1 MKKLNIKI
9 LDFKSIKDTFKR
21 FPFTIISA
29 TLASIFL
36 ILATYDQYA
45 EEFNNKM
52 ITYGLV
58 FIFAIFLYAFIRLF
72 NEGLRN
78 FYDLKNLKNNNLLK
92 IISYVVSLPILYG
105 IYELLS
111 NEAGPLTKYDDN
123 FVFFTLI
130 ASLIVASS
138 FVAKFNYHED
148 YVAYVAKILRAF
160 IISNIYSFIVFIGIS
175 GIVFALDSLFKFNFG
190 SMVYLRIGIFSFILF
205 NVITFF
211 QDFPK
216 VRDSF
221 TDYKYPKPF
230 RILLVYIITPLVIIY
245 TLILLAYFIKI
256 LVLWQIP
263 NNLIVNLVIWF
274 ASFSVVYLFFLSRV
288 DSIGFINK
296 FKIIFPISLFPLL
309 GMMFFAIYLRIKEYG
324 LTENRYIVLAGGLW
338 VFLSLIYYIFYRENS
353 NITVPIFLAAII
365 LVTGLGPASAT
376 RLSTR
381 SQNARFEKLLKEN
394 NMIAGEDIRSD
405 VKLDSFVKNQIIDI
419 VSYMDK
425 RDRLDDLKYLPKEF
439 KLSEESFTRVFGF
452 SNKVE
457 NTSYLGYSYS
467 DGIAVDG
474 ELGFNLD
481 IEGYKNIIF
490 VYSLDKEAKS
500 GDYKFE
506 KNNKEINIYK
516 KENGDYRLKK
526 SIDLV
531 ALRDKL
537 KTLKKTKDQI
547 ELEDLAIED
556 GNYKIYFTN
565 IFFGNEDK
573 FENAYIEFYLLT
585 K

>member
-1 MKKLNIKI
+1 MKKPNIKI
-9 LDFKSIKDTFKR
+9 LDFKSIRDTFKR
-21 FPFTIISA
+21 FPLTIISA
-29 TLASIFL
+29 ILASVFL

-45 EEFNNKM
+45 EDFNNKM

-58 FIFAIFLYAFIRLF
+58 FVFAIFLFAFTRLF

-92 IISYVVSLPILYG
+92 IISYVISLPILYG
-105 IYELLS
+105 IYELVY
-111 NEAGPLTKYDDN
+111 NDAGPLTNYDER

-130 ASLIVASS
+130 ASLVVASS

-175 GIVFALDSLFKFNFG
+175 AIVFALDSLFKFSFG
-190 SMVYLRIGIFSFILF
+190 SLVYLRIGFFSFILF

-230 RILLVYIITPLVIIY
+230 KILLVYIFTPLVIIY

-256 LVLWQIP
+256 LALWQIP

-274 ASFSVVYLFFLSRV
+274 ASFSVVYLFFLTRV

-309 GMMFFAIYLRIKEYG
+309 GMMFFSIYLRISEYG

-365 LVTGLGPASAT
+365 LVTGIGPASAT
-376 RLSTR
+376 RLSMR

-394 NMIAGEDIRSD
+394 NMIAGEDIRPEGNLES
-405 VKLDSFVKNQIIDI
+405 SVKNQIIDI

-425 RDRLDDLKYLPKEF
+425 RNRLEDLKYLPKDF

-452 SNKVE
+452 SNRIE

-467 DGIAVDG
+467 DGIVEDG

-506 KNNKEINIYK
+506 KDK
-516 KENGDYRLKK
+516 KE
-526 SIDLV
+526 
-531 ALRDKL
+531 
-537 KTLKKTKDQI
+537 KTQ
-547 ELEDLAIED
+547 E
-556 GNYKIYFTN
+556 
-565 IFFGNEDK
+565 
-573 FENAYIEFYLLT
+573 
-585 K
+585 

>member
-1 MKKLNIKI
+1 MKKLNLKI
-9 LDFKSIKDTFKR
+9 LNFKSIKDTFKR
-21 FPFTIISA
+21 FPFTITSA
-29 TLASIFL
+29 TLASIFF
-36 ILATYDQYA
+36 IMATYDEYA
-45 EEFNNKM
+45 EDFNNKM
-52 ITYGLV
+52 ISYGLV
-58 FIFAIFLYAFIRLF
+58 FAFAIFLYAFIKLF

-92 IISYVVSLPILYG
+92 VISYVITLPILYG
-105 IYELLS
+105 IYELVYDK
-111 NEAGPLTKYDDN
+111 AGPLSNYNDN

-130 ASLIVASS
+130 AFLVVGTS
-138 FVAKFNYHED
+138 FVAKFNYHKD
-148 YVAYVAKILRAF
+148 YVVYVAKILRAF

-175 GIVFALDSLFKFNFG
+175 SIVFALDSLFKFDFG
-190 SMVYLRIGIFSFILF
+190 SLVYLRIGIFSFILF

-256 LVLWQIP
+256 LALWQIP

-274 ASFSVVYLFFLSRV
+274 AAFSVVYLFFLSRV

-296 FKIIFPISLFPLL
+296 LKVIFPISLFPLL
-309 GMMFFAIYLRIKEYG
+309 GMMFFAIYLRISEYG
-324 LTENRYIVLAGGLW
+324 LTENRYIVIAGGLW

-365 LVTGLGPASAT
+365 LITGIGPASAT
-376 RLSTR
+376 SLSLR

-394 NMIAGEDIRSD
+394 NMIAGEGIRSD
-405 VKLDSFVKNQIIDI
+405 VNIDSSAKNQIIDI

-425 RDRLDDLKYLPKEF
+425 RDRIEDLNHLPKDF
-439 KLSEESFTRVFGF
+439 KLSEENFTKVFGF

-457 NTSYLGYSYS
+457 NHSYLGYSYT
-467 DGIAVDG
+467 DNIVEKGD
-474 ELGFNLD
+474 LGFNID
-481 IEGYKNIIF
+481 IEGYKNMIF
-490 VYSLDKEAKS
+490 VYSLDHIS
-500 GDYKFE
+500 TCGDYKFE
-506 KNNKEINIYK
+506 RKKKEINIYK
-516 KENGDYRLKK
+516 KFKDDYELQKT
-526 SIDLV
+526 IDLL

-537 KTLKKTKDQI
+537 KTLKKTKDEI
-547 ELEDLAIED
+547 KLDDLAIED
-556 GNYKIYFTN
+556 DNFKIYFTN
-565 IFFGNEDK
+565 IYFGNEDNI
-573 FENAYIEFYLLT
+573 ENAYVEFYLLT

>member
-1 MKKLNIKI
+1 MKKPNIKI
-9 LDFKSIKDTFKR
+9 LDFKSIRDTFKR

-29 TLASIFL
+29 ILASVFL

-45 EEFNNKM
+45 EDFNNKM

-58 FIFAIFLYAFIRLF
+58 FVFAIFLFAFTRLF

-92 IISYVVSLPILYG
+92 IISYVISLPILYG
-105 IYELLS
+105 IYELVY
-111 NEAGPLTKYDDN
+111 NEAGPLTNYDER

-130 ASLIVASS
+130 ASLVVASS

-175 GIVFALDSLFKFNFG
+175 AIVFALDSLFKFSFG
-190 SMVYLRIGIFSFILF
+190 PLVYLRIGIFSFILF

-230 RILLVYIITPLVIIY
+230 RILLVYIFTPLVIIY

-256 LVLWQIP
+256 LALWQIP

-274 ASFSVVYLFFLSRV
+274 ASFSVVYLFFLTRV

-309 GMMFFAIYLRIKEYG
+309 GMMFFAIYLRISEYG

-365 LVTGLGPASAT
+365 LVTGIGPASAT
-376 RLSTR
+376 RLSMR

-394 NMIAGEDIRSD
+394 NMIAGEDIRPEGNLES
-405 VKLDSFVKNQIIDI
+405 SVKNQIIDI

-425 RDRLDDLKYLPKEF
+425 RNRLEDLKYLPKEF

-452 SNKVE
+452 SNRIE

-467 DGIAVDG
+467 DGIVEDG

-500 GDYKFE
+500 GDYKFI
-506 KNNKEINIYK
+506 KDKKEINIYK
-516 KENGDYRLKK
+516 KINGDYELQKT
-526 SIDLV
+526 IDLID
-531 ALRDKL
+531 LREKL
-537 KTLKKTKDQI
+537 KTLKKTKDKI
-547 ELEDLAIED
+547 NPEDLAIED

-565 IFFGNEDK
+565 IYFGTEDNI
-573 FENAYIEFYLLT
+573 ENAYIEFYLLT

>member
-36 ILATYDQYA
+36 ILATYDQNA
-45 EEFNNKM
+45 EDFNNKM

-105 IYELLS
+105 IYELVS

-123 FVFFTLI
+123 LVFFTLI

-160 IISNIYSFIVFIGIS
+160 IISNIYSFIVFVGVS
-175 GIVFALDSLFKFNFG
+175 AIVFALDSLFKFSFG
-190 SMVYLRIGIFSFILF
+190 SLVYLRIGIFSFILF

-230 RILLVYIITPLVIIY
+230 RILLVYIFTPLVIIY
-245 TLILLAYFIKI
+245 ALILLAYFIKI

-309 GMMFFAIYLRIKEYG
+309 GMMFFAIYLRIGEYG

-394 NMIAGEDIRSD
+394 NMIAGEEIRSD
-405 VKLDSFVKNQIIDI
+405 VNLDSFVKNQIIDI

-425 RDRLDDLKYLPKEF
+425 RDRLEELKYLPKEF

-457 NTSYLGYSYS
+457 NTSYRGYSYT
-467 DGIAVDG
+467 DGIVDEG

-537 KTLKKTKDQI
+537 KTLEKTKDQI
-547 ELEDLAIED
+547 KLEDLAIED

-565 IFFGNEDK
+565 IFFGDEDK
-573 FENAYIEFYLLT
+573 MENAYIEFYLLT